1 MTCKH
6 EKTIELPYNKG
17 NIKIRKKCS
26 FHLHVLANIKQ
37 LGNPEALS
45 YLLLKI

>member
-1 MTCKH
+1 MTSKH

-17 NIKIRKKCS
+17 NKKLEKKCS

-37 LGNPEALS
+37 FGKPEALS
-45 YLLLKI
+45 YFLLKI